1 MRYQA
6 CNHLISMAQL
16 KLILLDFDGTLVDT
30 RRANARAYIE
40 TLSEVNIE
48 LTESEYLNKYYGV
61 RCIEFMRM
69 LGFEDGAMIAKLRQR
84 KVELYPKYF
93 DTVTL
98 NTELWGWCCMMRKMG
113 AKVWIV
119 STGHADNIRNVMQ
132 YLNIEDGIDGII
144 TGDDVEHSKPAPD
157 PFLEAMR
164 REGVTPDETIIFE
177 DSHVGIEAARQTGAQ
192 YVVIRMD

>member
-1 MRYQA
+1 
-6 CNHLISMAQL
+6 MAQL

-40 TLSEVNIE
+40 TLSEINIE

-61 RCIEFMRM
+61 RCIEFMCM

-113 AKVWIV
+113 VKVWIV

-164 REGVTPDETIIFE
+164 REGVTPDEAIIFE

>member
-1 MRYQA
+1 
-6 CNHLISMAQL
+6 MANI

-30 RRANARAYIE
+30 RRANACAYIE
-40 TLSEVNIE
+40 TLSEVGII
-48 LTESEYLNKYYGV
+48 LTEKEYLEKYYGV
-61 RCIEFMRM
+61 RCIEFMCM
-69 LGFEDGAMIAKLRQR
+69 LGFEDSSKIAELRQR

-93 DTVTL
+93 GTVKL

-119 STGHADNIRNVMQ
+119 STGHADNIRNVMR
-132 YLNIEDGIDGII
+132 YLNLDDGIDGII
-144 TGDDVEHSKPAPD
+144 TGDDVAHSKPARD

-164 REGVTPDETIIFE
+164 REGVTPAETIIFE
-177 DSHVGIEAARQTGAQ
+177 DSAVGIEAARRTGAP

>member
-1 MRYQA
+1 
-6 CNHLISMAQL
+6 MANI

-30 RRANARAYIE
+30 RKANAYAYIE
-40 TLSEVNIE
+40 TLSEVGVE
-48 LTESEYLNKYYGV
+48 LTEKEYLEKYYGV

-69 LGFEDGAMIAKLRQR
+69 LGFEDSTKIAELRQR

-93 DTVTL
+93 DTVKL
-98 NTELWGWCCMMRKMG
+98 NTELWDWCCMMRKMG

-119 STGHADNIRNVMQ
+119 STGHADNIRNVMR
-132 YLNIEDGIDGII
+132 YLNLEDGIDGII

-164 REGVTPDETIIFE
+164 REGVTPAETIIFE
-177 DSHVGIEAARQTGAQ
+177 DSAVGIEAARRTGAP

>member
-1 MRYQA
+1 
-6 CNHLISMAQL
+6 MAQL

-30 RRANARAYIE
+30 RRANACAYIE
-40 TLSEVNIE
+40 TLSEVGVA
-48 LTESEYLNKYYGV
+48 LTEEEYLEKYYGV

-69 LGFEDGAMIAKLRQR
+69 LGFEDKAKIAQLRQR

-93 DTVTL
+93 DTVKL
-98 NTELWGWCCMMRKMG
+98 NTELWDWCCMMRKMDT
-113 AKVWIV
+113 KVWIV
-119 STGHADNIRNVMQ
+119 STGHVDNIRNVMR
-132 YLNIEDGIDGII
+132 YLSLESGIDGII

-164 REGVTPDETIIFE
+164 REGVTPEETIIFE
-177 DSHVGIEAARQTGAQ
+177 DSAVGVEAARRSGAP